1 MKFIV
6 IEKNISCIVNFADN
20 LTLTSFFELYTEYIG
35 MLCSSISPE
44 NFMVNQLYN
53 ITTTTCLLIVLLIY

>member
-20 LTLTSFFELYTEYIG
+20 LTLTSFFELYTDYIG
-35 MLCSSISPE
+35 MLCSSIKSRE
-44 NFMVNQLYN
+44 LYGEP
-53 ITTTTCLLIVLLIY
+53 TV